1 MMGMSPSDK
10 WQEWVEAGL
19 LTGDQV
25 TAISAYERDRGSEHG
40 QSMPARSAF
49 STTVPEAIGYLGG
62 LLALG
67 GLIALISRFWE
78 SVSAPGRLGMTG
90 GAAIALGL
98 AGALIAEDRAAAFTR
113 LRAVLWT
120 FSVVA
125 TGITVGI
132 GMDEWVTS
140 ARTETVVLAV
150 AVAVL
155 IQAGAM
161 WAGRPR
167 PLQLIAFLAACPVV
181 TGSAVAHIPG
191 IVGEGAG
198 RGLTV
203 WATGVFVLWLG
214 LYRISVDRISVD
226 RVSVV
231 RLVWV
236 VIGAVAALVGAAL
249 VTSQYTN
256 LGLLFTLVTALGIMS
271 LAVVPGLVAGS
282 GERLALG
289 IVAGVVTFQTAP
301 LTIGRY
307 AADGGL
313 VTGLVAWGVGGLILG
328 AGVRKMLRL
337 PRVFEVFGAVVMV
350 IGAAVISVQFTAIAI
365 LLGLVTAVGLLVL
378 GTFPDRVLASVT
390 GSVGLLINVPWGI
403 SHFFPGEGRVPL
415 LILVTGLLIL
425 GLAVLLAKRLAGQNP
440 VPTP

>member
-1 MMGMSPSDK
+1 MMGMSSSDK

-40 QSMPARSAF
+40 QSVPARSAF

-98 AGALIAEDRAAAFTR
+98 AGALIAEDRAAAFAR

-155 IQAGAM
+155 IQAGLM

-167 PLQLIAFLAACPVV
+167 PLQLIAFLAAWPVV

-203 WATGVFVLWLG
+203 WATGVFALWLG
-214 LYRISVDRISVD
+214 PYRISVD

-256 LGLLFTLVTALGIMS
+256 LGLLFTLVTALGILG

-337 PRVFEVFGAVVMV
+337 PRVFEVFGAVLMV

>member
-1 MMGMSPSDK
+1 MAGMSPSDK
-10 WQEWVEAGL
+10 WQEWVQAGL

-25 TAISAYERDRGSEHG
+25 TAISTYEREQADLPVRQG
-40 QSMPARSAF
+40 RSLSSVPSLSSF

-67 GLIALISRFWE
+67 GLIAVIARFWE
-78 SVSAPGRLGMTG
+78 DVTVGGRLAMTG
-90 GAAIALGL
+90 GAAVALGV

-120 FSVVA
+120 LSVVA

-140 ARTETVVLAV
+140 SRTETVVLAV
-150 AVAVL
+150 AAAVL

-167 PLQLIAFLAACPVV
+167 PLQLIAFVAAWPVV

-203 WATGVFVLWLG
+203 WATGAIVLWLG
-214 LYRISVDRISVD
+214 LNRIYEL
-226 RVSVV
+226 

-236 VIGAVAALVGAAL
+236 VGGALATLTGSALS
-249 VTSQYTN
+249 TSQYSN
-256 LGLLFTLVTALGIMS
+256 LGLLFTLVTALGILS
-271 LAVVPGLVAGS
+271 LAVVPGLVASS

-289 IVAGVVTFQTAP
+289 IIAALVSFPTAP
-301 LTIGRY
+301 ATIGLY
-307 AADGGL
+307 ADESGL
-313 VTGLVAWGVGGLILG
+313 ATGLVAWASGGLILG
-328 AGVRKMLRL
+328 AGVRQMLRL
-337 PRVFEVFGAVVMV
+337 PKVFEVLGAVVMV
-350 IGAAVISVQFTAIAI
+350 IGAAVIATQFTAVAL
-365 LLGLVTAVGLLVL
+365 LLGLVTAVGLLAL
-378 GTFPDRVLASVT
+378 GTFPDRVLASVA
-390 GSVGLLINVPWGI
+390 GSIGLLINVPWGI

-425 GLAVLLAKRLAGQNP
+425 GLAVLLARRLARQNP
-440 VPTP
+440 VSAP